1 MQNTSLAFGILIQ
14 IQILNWKHLYILDFL
29 RSMELCIKRIK
40 VRYTEFIISLSLLK
54 GTVDINQNGVNE
66 YYIYECFYEIFNFKI

>member
-1 MQNTSLAFGILIQ
+1 MQNASLAFGTLIQ

-40 VRYTEFIISLSLLK
+40 VRYTEFIISLNLLK
-54 GTVDINQNGVNE
+54 GTVDIN
-66 YYIYECFYEIFNFKI
+66 